1 MSGCSKGWAGK
12 PLTRQLEEVT
22 GTTTKQKVRKIIET
36 TFRHES
42 VHFFSDRLS
51 GLKAI
56 IAIHNTRLGPAIGG
70 CRMRPYESTAAA
82 LTDVL
87 RLSQAMTYKCAIGGI
102 PFGGGK
108 AIVVADPG
116 KDKTI
121 ELLHAFGNAVES
133 LGGRYITSFDMGTT
147 IDDIR
152 TIGEITPHVGGI
164 DIACGNA
171 SASTAQGVL
180 ACIETSIRYLL
191 GGDRS
196 LDGIRVAIQ
205 GVGNVG
211 GRLARLLS
219 AQNAKLVLSDID
231 QQLVGRMAE
240 ELDAD
245 VAGIDEIISA
255 DVDVFSPCALGAI
268 LNEASITRIRA
279 PIVAG
284 GANNQLASSSVGKEL
299 RERGILYVPD
309 YLANAGGIIDLH
321 YQLNKEPREN
331 LKAHL
336 HRLGDLLRR
345 VYERSA
351 ETGLAT
357 NEIADQLAQ
366 EVVRRGRTNA
376 AS

>member
-1 MSGCSKGWAGK
+1 M
-12 PLTRQLEEVT
+12 T
-22 GTTTKQKVRKIIET
+22 GTFSKQKVRKIIDT

-42 VHFFSDRLS
+42 VHFFSDRPS

-56 IAIHNTRLGPAIGG
+56 IAIHNTQLGPAIGG
-70 CRMRPYESTAAA
+70 CRIRPYGSTSAA

-87 RLSQAMTYKCAIGGI
+87 RLSQAMTYKCAIAGI

-108 AIVVADPG
+108 AIVVADPA
-116 KDKTI
+116 KDKTVD
-121 ELLHAFGNAVES
+121 LLHAFGNTVDS

-152 TIGEITPHVGGI
+152 TIGEITPYVGGI
-164 DIACGNA
+164 DTACGNA

-211 GRLARLLS
+211 GRLARLLT
-219 AQNAKLVLSDID
+219 AQGAKLVLADID
-231 QQLVGRMAE
+231 QQLVSGMAA
-240 ELDAD
+240 ELDAGT
-245 VAGIDEIISA
+245 AGIDEIISA

-268 LNEASITRIRA
+268 LSEASITRIRA
-279 PIVAG
+279 PIIAG
-284 GANNQLASSSVGKEL
+284 GANNQLASSSVGKAI
-299 RERGILYVPD
+299 RERGILYAPD
-309 YLANAGGIIDLH
+309 YLTNAGGIIDLH

-331 LKAHL
+331 LNAHL
-336 HRLGDLLRR
+336 HKLGDILRR

-366 EVVRRGRTNA
+366 QVVRRGRTQA
-376 AS
+376 ASYR